1 MQVIGLVYRPYQV
14 VQTTETQVD
23 TRVSGDTAVV
33 YLVCQM
39 EMNYCSRGYPNSQ
52 SVLISPTS
60 LPPHT
65 HTHTH
70 TPTHPHTGVEYST
83 QPAGIQ
89 CAHPPLSVGG
99 DPGSAHRVARIHTP
113 CIGPIHHHW
122 ICYCVSCSV

>member
-70 TPTHPHTGVEYST
+70 TPTHPHTHT
-83 QPAGIQ
+83 QVLSIVLNLLGFSVPIPLCLWEGIQ
-89 CAHPPLSVGG
+89 AQHIALLGYIPPAL
-99 DPGSAHRVARIHTP
+99 ALFTI
-113 CIGPIHHHW
+113 IGYVIA
-122 ICYCVSCSV
+122 